1 MKTTVAALA
10 ALLLAG
16 CAPGPTAD
24 PVAPAGPTADPVA
37 VTVTAA
43 PAAAGTLELSG
54 TATVPDGALI
64 VYEVTQFPSDD
75 LADDRLAEGSAPVKG
90 GRYTAAVDVADFHS
104 GQADVWVAFQTI
116 GQPDEVT
123 ELYGDEGQQ
132 ITGDVSEAGNLR
144 RVEATTS
151 VDLP

>member
-16 CAPGPTAD
+16 CAP
-24 PVAPAGPTADPVA
+24 AGPTVDPVA
-37 VTVTAA
+37 VTVTAVQVG
-43 PAAAGTLELSG
+43 AGALEISG

-64 VYEVTQFPSDD
+64 YYDVTQVLPGDD
-75 LADDRLAEGSAPVKG
+75 IPVRGTSGDTPVKG
-90 GRYTAAVDVADFHS
+90 GQYRVVVAADDAAEWDELRP
-104 GQADVWVAFQTI
+104 GPADVWVAFQTI

-123 ELYGDEGQQ
+123 ALYGDEGQQ

-151 VDLP
+151 VDLR

>member
-16 CAPGPTAD
+16 CAP
-24 PVAPAGPTADPVA
+24 AGPTVDPVA

-43 PAAAGTLELSG
+43 PAAGTLELSG

-104 GQADVWVAFQTI
+104 GQAEVWVAFQTI

-123 ELYGDEGQQ
+123 ALYGDEGQQ

-144 RVEATTS
+144 RVEVTTS